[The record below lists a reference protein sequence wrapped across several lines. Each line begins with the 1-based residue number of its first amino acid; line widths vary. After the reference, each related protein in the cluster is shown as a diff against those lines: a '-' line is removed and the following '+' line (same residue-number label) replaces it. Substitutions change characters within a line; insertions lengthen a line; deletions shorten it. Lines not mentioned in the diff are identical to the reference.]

1 MTDKEKIQL
10 IKKITAQ
17 YVKAVKEIQ
26 KRYVAELHRIQKDLD
41 KKEMHALRESLK
53 KKK

>member
-17 YVKAVKEIQ
+17 YVKTVKDMQ
-26 KRYVAELHRIQKDLD
+26 KKYVAELHRIQKELD
-41 KKEMHALRESLK
+41 KKEMHALRTRLK
-53 KKK
+53 KQK

>member
-17 YVKAVKEIQ
+17 YVKTVKEMQ
-26 KRYVAELHRIQKDLD
+26 KKYLLELHRIQKELD
-41 KKEMHALRESLK
+41 KKEIHALRAGLK